1 MPSSPSSA
9 LAVYKMQAL
18 KKDGDFKFDD
28 FEKHLRERVHY
39 ALKERPDDFKHTLR
53 VVDNIKQLIT
63 REGGSMETLVPVA
76 YLHEVVNFNYL
87 AYGDTAFTLEGRKK
101 ISETH
106 YMQVSEKAR
115 KILDGI
121 GFPNDKSERVIKVL
135 AAGHPIELQKA
146 HRM

>member
-1 MPSSPSSA
+1 MTSVPSTA

-18 KKDGDFKFDD
+18 RKDDDFKFDD
-28 FEKHLRERVHY
+28 FEKRLKDRVHA
-39 ALKERPDDFKHTLR
+39 ALKERPDDFKHTVR
-53 VVDNIKQLIT
+53 VVENIKQLIN
-63 REGGSMETLVPVA
+63 REGGSRETLVPVA

-106 YMQVSEKAR
+106 YQQVSEKAR

-121 GFPNDKSERVIKVL
+121 GFPNEKSERVIKVL
-135 AAGHPIELQKA
+135 AAGHPLELQKA